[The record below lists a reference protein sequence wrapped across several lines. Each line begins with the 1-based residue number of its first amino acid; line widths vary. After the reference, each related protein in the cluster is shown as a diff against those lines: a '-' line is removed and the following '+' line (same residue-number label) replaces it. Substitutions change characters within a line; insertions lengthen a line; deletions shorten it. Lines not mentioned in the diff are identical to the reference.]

1 MYQSRR
7 LARPIDRLAVAAARL
22 GDGDFTIRSEPSGVR
37 EVDEVSQALDTTA
50 QRLEET
56 LSRERAFTS
65 AASHQLRTPLTGL
78 RVNLEAARLDPA
90 GDLDGRLDTA
100 LAEVDRLERTIDD
113 LLALARD
120 TGTPRSELDVEAVL
134 ATVEEGWHGR
144 LATAGRTLRVA
155 TEPDLPPVEGSDRA
169 VRQILD
175 VLVDNA
181 LRHGAGVVTVRAR
194 PAAAGVA
201 IEVSDEGAGIAG
213 DPDRI
218 FDRRPADAD
227 RHGIGLAL
235 ARSLAEAEGARLR
248 LEHARPHPRFALFLS
263 KDAATAGPAEHLPR

>member
-144 LATAGRTLRVA
+144 LATAGRTFRVA

-169 VRQILD
+169 
-175 VLVDNA
+175 
-181 LRHGAGVVTVRAR
+181 GAA
-194 PAAAGVA
+194 
-201 IEVSDEGAGIAG
+201 
-213 DPDRI
+213 DP
-218 FDRRPADAD
+218 RRPGRQRAPPRRGRRDGPGAPGGCRRRD
-227 RHGIGLAL
+227 RGVGRRCRH
-235 ARSLAEAEGARLR
+235 RR
-248 LEHARPHPRFALFLS
+248 
-263 KDAATAGPAEHLPR
+263 